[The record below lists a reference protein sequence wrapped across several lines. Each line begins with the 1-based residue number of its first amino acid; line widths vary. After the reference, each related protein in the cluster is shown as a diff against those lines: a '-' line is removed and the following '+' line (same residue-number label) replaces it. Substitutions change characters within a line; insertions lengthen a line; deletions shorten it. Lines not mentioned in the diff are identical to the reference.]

1 MLHKYKML
9 PLVAV
14 MLFMS
19 LVFSAQAAP
28 VVPDFV
34 PLVQSA
40 GKAVVNISTEKKV
53 MLRGGMPSEI
63 FRGFPPEFERFFEQF
78 EGNSHNAKPRT
89 QRSLGTGF
97 LISSDGYIV
106 TNNHVVAGAD
116 TVLVNL
122 QGSTGKEHSLKAQ
135 VIGTDEETD
144 IALLKVKADVP
155 LPFLNF
161 GNSDKME
168 VGEWVLAIGNPFGLG
183 HTVTAGILSAKDRN
197 IQSGPFDNFL
207 QTDASINP
215 GNSGGPLINME
226 GKVIGINTAIIA
238 SGQGIGFA
246 IPSSMAERIV
256 NQLKHDKKVSRGW
269 IGVTIQDVDENT
281 AKALGL
287 PEATGALIG
296 SVMPDEPAAKGG
308 MKDGDVVLKVN
319 GQKIDDSSALLRAIA
334 TETPGS
340 KVNMVVWRDG
350 KRKNITVQLGERN
363 LKASSDKPGSAI
375 EQDAP
380 SIGLSVRPLTKR
392 EARTVNVKPGTGL
405 LIVGVEPGKL
415 AAEAELREGDI
426 ILSANLKPINSV
438 KEFSKIIREDAKK
451 RGVVMLQIQRQ
462 GQTFFRSLALSD
474 TPDGAK
480 K

>member
-14 MLFMS
+14 MLVMS

-53 MLRGGMPSEI
+53 MQRGGMPSEM
-63 FRGFPPEFERFFEQF
+63 FRGLPPEFERFFEQF
-78 EGNSHNAKPRT
+78 EGNSRNAKPRT

-144 IALLKVKADVP
+144 IALLKVKADAP

-183 HTVTAGILSAKDRN
+183 HTVTAGILSAKGRN

-256 NQLKHDKKVSRGW
+256 NQLKQDKKVSRGW

-281 AKALGL
+281 AKALGMKE
-287 PEATGALIG
+287 PSGALVG
-296 SVMPDEPAAKGG
+296 SVMENEPAAKGG
-308 MKDGDVVLKVN
+308 VQDGDVIIAVDKKDVE
-319 GQKIDDSSALLRAIA
+319 DAAALLRAIA
-334 TETPGS
+334 DKAPGS
-340 KVNMVVWRDG
+340 TAVLTVWRDG
-350 KRKNITVQLGERN
+350 KNFDLKVTLGERKSGQN
-363 LKASSDKPGSAI
+363 DGRPGMGQKQ
-375 EQDAP
+375 QDEGLL
-380 SIGLSVRPLTKR
+380 GLSVRPLKEEERR
-392 EARTVNVKPGTGL
+392 EMKLSKDEGL
-405 LIVGVEPGKL
+405 LIVDVDPDKP
-415 AAEAELREGDI
+415 AAEADLRPGDV
-426 ILSANLKPINSV
+426 ILKANLKPVNSGEALSKIV
-438 KEFSKIIREDAKK
+438 KEVGVK
-451 RGVVMLQIQRQ
+451 RGAIMLQIERR
-462 GQTFFRSLALSD
+462 GDVYFRTIPL
-474 TPDGAK
+474 GK
-480 K
+480 

>member
-14 MLFMS
+14 MLVMS

-53 MLRGGMPSEI
+53 MQRGGMPSEM
-63 FRGFPPEFERFFEQF
+63 FRGLPPEFERFFEQF
-78 EGNSHNAKPRT
+78 EGSGRNAKPRT

-144 IALLKVKADVP
+144 IALLKVKADAP

-183 HTVTAGILSAKDRN
+183 HTVTAGILSAKGRN

-215 GNSGGPLINME
+215 GNSGGPLLNMA
-226 GKVIGINTAIIA
+226 GQVIGINTAIIA

-246 IPSSMAERIV
+246 IPSNMAAKIID
-256 NQLKHDKKVSRGW
+256 QIKSGKKISRGW
-269 IGVTIQDVDENT
+269 IGVGIQDVEENT

-287 PEATGALIG
+287 KDAKGALVG
-296 SVMPDEPAAKGG
+296 SVMEGEPAAKAG
-308 MKDGDVVLKVN
+308 MKDGDIIVSVDGKA
-319 GQKIDDSSALLRAIA
+319 IDDAAALLRVIA
-334 TETPGS
+334 DKTPGS
-340 KVNMVVWRDG
+340 KAAITVWRDG
-350 KRKNITVQLGERN
+350 KTTELSVTLGERKTSQTGDQN
-363 LKASSDKPGSAI
+363 GKDQKQKD
-375 EQDAP
+375 E
-380 SIGLSVRPLTKR
+380 GLLGISVRPLTDEERRDLKI
-392 EARTVNVKPGTGL
+392 EKNEGLVIIDVNPEKP
-405 LIVGVEPGKL
+405 
-415 AAEAELREGDI
+415 AAEADLRPGDV
-426 ILSANLKPINSV
+426 ILKANLKPVRSAADL
-438 KEFSKIIREDAKK
+438 SKIVNDEGVA
-451 RGVVMLQIQRQ
+451 RGAVMLQISRR
-462 GQTFFRSLALSD
+462 GDVYFRTVSLS
-474 TPDGAK
+474 K
-480 K
+480 